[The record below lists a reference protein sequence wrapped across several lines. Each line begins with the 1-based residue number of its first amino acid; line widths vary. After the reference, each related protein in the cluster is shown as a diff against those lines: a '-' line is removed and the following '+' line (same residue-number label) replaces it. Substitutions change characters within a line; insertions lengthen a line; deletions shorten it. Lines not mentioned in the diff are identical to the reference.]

1 MQRSSRGFAYLQLGR
16 YSEAI
21 SDFDKVLES
30 NPNSPRAFSLRAGAY
45 NHIINIS
52 SAAAQVA
59 RTGLGTE
66 YSKAPL
72 YDGQLYELLKTG
84 DKKKTLAFL
93 DQLAGTTRRDAA
105 PPVADIKPRPYA
117 PSKLLSEIMEL
128 RKNADGASKMR
139 YWTTLGDMEKKL
151 AKEIAKEIME
161 NRIICETLFP
171 ASIRYQYGVYPL
183 IRALNLKDN
192 ALVQYLLDNEKYFNI
207 YYEEGGFTVEALTE
221 TRLQP
226 LWGLPEGRAAILE
239 EAAGNLAL
247 WVKSFCLTED
257 ESCEYGTSQKYINE
271 EILRIL
277 ERFKSTE
284 LNKESL
290 KILDL
295 YESKLFSYTISNWG
309 MPIKPGQKAPPEVIT
324 GISNSLAKVKALR
337 KQYSSK
343 AS

>member
-1 MQRSSRGFAYLQLGR
+1 
-16 YSEAI
+16 
-21 SDFDKVLES
+21 
-30 NPNSPRAFSLRAGAY
+30 
-45 NHIINIS
+45 
-52 SAAAQVA
+52 
-59 RTGLGTE
+59 LGTE